1 MPEPS
6 ERLLRAAIPIAR
18 MIRGRDDIRR
28 AQLVDRAIS
37 NDGKPILPDVLD
49 LGSHWDDRHPVMG
62 AWHLWIDGAGRL
74 RMKNGAPSGDIDGVV
89 VGVQS

>member
-28 AQLVDRAIS
+28 ARRVDRAIS
-37 NDGKPILPDVLD
+37 NDGMPILPDVLD
-49 LGSHWDDRHPVMG
+49 LGSHWDGRHPVMG
-62 AWHLWIDGAGRL
+62 AYHLWIDANGNL
-74 RMKNGAPSGDIDGVV
+74 RKKNGPPVSDTDRAIV
-89 VGVQS
+89 

>member
-6 ERLLRAAIPIAR
+6 ERLVRAAMPIAR

-28 AQLVDRAIS
+28 AQRIDRAIS

-49 LGSHWDDRHPVMG
+49 LGSHWDGRHPVMG
-62 AWHLWIDGAGRL
+62 AWHLWIDASGNL
-74 RMKNGAPSGDIDGVV
+74 RKKNGPPVSDTDGAIV
-89 VGVQS
+89 